1 MAIAV
6 TCQACGRQYN
16 VKDEAAGKKFKCKD
30 CGEAVSVPEGGGGGG
45 AAADDYG
52 EPYNPYADDDFGGES
67 AAAPVAA
74 RRPKRK
80 GARGPARERVSGPAT
95 GLTVCAAISLVVS
108 ILAAIGLPIL
118 ILNMPNVGDEDKFQ
132 AVAQLVGVVINI
144 PLCIVILIGASKMRS
159 LSSYGWAMAAAI
171 ISAIPCTTPCC
182 LISIGIGIW
191 ALVVLNDASV
201 KSSFPS

>member
-30 CGEAVSVPEGGGGGG
+30 CGEVVSVPEVGGGGG
-45 AAADDYG
+45 ASDDYG
-52 EPYNPYADDDFGGES
+52 DPYNPYADEEFGEER
-67 AAAPVAA
+67 AAAPPAA

-80 GARGPARERVSGPAT
+80 GSGGPARERVNGPAT
-95 GLTVCAAISLVVS
+95 GLTVCAAISLVIS
-108 ILAAIGLPIL
+108 ILAAVALPIL
-118 ILNMPNVGDEDKFQ
+118 IFNIPNIGDEEKFQ
-132 AVAQLVGVVINI
+132 VVAQLIGVVINI
-144 PLCIVILIGASKMRS
+144 PLCIVILIGASRMRS

-182 LISIGIGIW
+182 LISIGMGIW
-191 ALVVLNDASV
+191 ALVVLNDADV
-201 KSSFPS
+201 KSAFR